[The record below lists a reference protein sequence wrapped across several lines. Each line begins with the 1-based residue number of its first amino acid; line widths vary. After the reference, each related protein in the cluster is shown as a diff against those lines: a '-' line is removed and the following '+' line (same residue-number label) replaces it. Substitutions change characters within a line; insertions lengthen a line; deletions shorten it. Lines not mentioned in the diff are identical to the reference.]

1 MQELWR
7 PVHGHESDYLV
18 SSLGRVYSLNSRKM
32 LSLSWLDGRYLA
44 CTIKR
49 KMRKVHHLVAEAF
62 ICPRPAE
69 MLCLHKDDNKANNTP
84 DNLYWGTA
92 KQNQH
97 DCIRNGHRQDQAGT
111 ANNNAKLNC
120 EMVKQIRDAKG
131 TCASIG
137 HQFGC
142 SPMSVSLIK
151 RRKLWAHCA

>member
-32 LSLSWLDGRYLA
+32 LSLVWLDGRYLA
-44 CTIKR
+44 CKIKR

-69 MLCLHKDDNKANNTP
+69 MLCLHRDDNKANNTP

-92 KQNQH
+92 SQNQR
-97 DCIRNGHRQDQAGT
+97 DCHRNGHRRQDGT
-111 ANNNAKLNC
+111 HNNSAKLT
-120 EMVKQIRDAKG
+120 EAQVIAIRQADAPNTVTARQYG
-131 TCASIG
+131 VSPSLIG
-137 HQFGC
+137 
-142 SPMSVSLIK
+142 LIK